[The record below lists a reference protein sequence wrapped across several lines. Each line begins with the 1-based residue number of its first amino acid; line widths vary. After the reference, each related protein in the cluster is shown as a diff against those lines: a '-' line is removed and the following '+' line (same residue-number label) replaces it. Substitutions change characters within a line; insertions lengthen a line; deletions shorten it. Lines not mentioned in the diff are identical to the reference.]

1 MTTAA
6 GVNRPMTLVDVI
18 GTINQQ
24 DSGTEQETITGL
36 GAFAEAD
43 ENVTTGDAAFITAG
57 TAAGW
62 DQGQWGATQWQ

>member
-1 MTTAA
+1 MAP
-6 GVNRPMTLVDVI
+6 GVNRPMTISDVI

-24 DSGTEQETITGL
+24 DTAPDQDVITGL

-43 ENVTTGDAAFITAG
+43 ETVAAADAAFITAG
-57 TAAGW
+57 TPAGW